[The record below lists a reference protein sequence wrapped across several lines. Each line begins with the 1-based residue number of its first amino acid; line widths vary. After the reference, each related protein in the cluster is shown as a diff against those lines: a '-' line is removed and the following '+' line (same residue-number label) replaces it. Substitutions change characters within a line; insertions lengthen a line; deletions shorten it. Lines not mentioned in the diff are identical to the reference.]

1 MIRPQSLSR
10 HILKGISF
18 EVSELLILAAWAEY
32 HALQLRIELDHCVE
46 GEEYEEVAA
55 VYAPGGRMMKWFIWR
70 SPEQVVV
77 QPMIGVT
84 RRFATLCGALEAT
97 MAEKTA

>member
-1 MIRPQSLSR
+1 
-10 HILKGISF
+10 
-18 EVSELLILAAWAEY
+18 
-32 HALQLRIELDHCVE
+32 
-46 GEEYEEVAA
+46 
-55 VYAPGGRMMKWFIWR
+55 MMKGFIWR